1 MFGGAKTGKF
11 QISIRHKVYGL
22 IDTTDMILDVSAT
35 VTSYTPNTG
44 SIYGG
49 TLLTITGQNF
59 GTVKTDNPVK
69 ISPGGGLH
77 TTHCF
82 VLTTSAT
89 EITCRIDTAIA
100 PKTAD
105 RDKEIQELIV
115 FLKASEEA

>member
-35 VTSYTPNTG
+35 IESYTPKTG

-59 GTVKTDNPVK
+59 GTEKTDNPVK
-69 ISPGGGLH
+69 ISPGGGLY

-82 VLTTSAT
+82 VLTTSANQ
-89 EITCRIDTAIA
+89 ITCRIDTAID
-100 PKTAD
+100 PKTHD